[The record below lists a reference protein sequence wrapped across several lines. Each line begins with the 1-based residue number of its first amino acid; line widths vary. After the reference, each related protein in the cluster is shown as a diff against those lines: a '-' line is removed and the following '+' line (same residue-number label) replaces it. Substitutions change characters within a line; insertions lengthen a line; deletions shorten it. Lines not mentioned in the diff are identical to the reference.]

1 MSTLLVFGYVWPEPQ
16 SSAAGWRML
25 SLLQMFIG
33 NGYQVHFACAAE
45 HSSHAVD
52 LAALGITAHK
62 VAINDSAIEAWLTQ
76 LMPDMVLYDRFM
88 LEEQF
93 GWRVRQC
100 CPAAMQILDSED
112 LHFLRAARQQRWK
125 AQQSSTPS
133 PLNTPSTLPVIQT
146 RGTALYSELAAR
158 EIAAMYRVD
167 LTLTISLAEM
177 DILQQDFNFPPAQ
190 LCYCPFFVD
199 SAATPVRL
207 PTSNIRT
214 SLPVLPYEER
224 QHFVFIGNFRHEPNW
239 QAVLW
244 LQKIWPDIRAQLPTA
259 QLHIYGAY
267 PPPKLTALANHRQGF
282 YIKGW
287 ADDAREVLA
296 HARLLLA
303 PLPFGAGLKG
313 KLIDAWQVGTPVV
326 TTSIGAE
333 GFVTKIGALVADAEK
348 VMDSAALALPTSF
361 AGAIADDAEA
371 LVDAAVRLYRDAAL
385 WQSAAAHCSNMLEPL
400 DTQQQQARIWPH
412 IAAVQQQLL
421 QHRQQNFTGQMLQ
434 LHHMRS
440 TQYMAQWIEVKQQ
453 LAELRAELGAEL
465 DHQQGQS

>member
-25 SLLQMFIG
+25 SLLHMFIEQ
-33 NGYQVHFACAAE
+33 GYQVHFACAAE
-45 HSSHAVD
+45 QSPHAVD
-52 LAALGITAHK
+52 LASLGMTVHK
-62 VAINDSAIEAWLTQ
+62 VTINDSAIESWLTQ
-76 LMPDMVLYDRFM
+76 LAPDVVMFDRFM

-125 AQQSSTPS
+125 TELTTAS
-133 PLNTPSTLPVIQT
+133 PSTVAVLAV
-146 RGTALYSELAAR
+146 RGSALYTELAAR

-167 LTLTISLAEM
+167 LTLTISTAEM
-177 DILQQDFNFPPAQ
+177 DILQHDFNFPAAQ
-190 LCYCPFFVD
+190 LCYCPFLVASPTTD
-199 SAATPVRL
+199 IPAAAKVSGDL
-207 PTSNIRT
+207 
-214 SLPVLPYEER
+214 VPYEER

-244 LQKIWPDIRAQLPTA
+244 LQKIWPKIRAQLPAA

-267 PPPKLTALANHRQGF
+267 PPPKLTALANNRQGF

-287 ADDAREVLA
+287 ADDAKGVLSQ
-296 HARLLLA
+296 ARVLLA

-313 KLIDAWQVGTPVV
+313 KLIEAWQVGTPVV

-333 GFVTKIGALVADAEK
+333 GLIASDRLTASADVASNPIS
-348 VMDSAALALPTSF
+348 MMFPTLF
-361 AGAIADDAEA
+361 AGVIADDTEA
-371 LVDAAVRLYRDAAL
+371 LIDAAVRLYSDAKM
-385 WQSAAAHCSNMLEPL
+385 WHHAAAHCSSMLEPL
-400 DTQQQQARIWPH
+400 NAQQQQARIWQH
-412 IAAVQQQLL
+412 IVAVQQQLPR
-421 QHRQQNFTGQMLQ
+421 HRQQNFTGQMLQ

-453 LAELRAELGAEL
+453 LAELR
-465 DHQQGQS
+465 HQQC